1 MIDVHRQTHRRL
13 AWLGTAAVVGL
24 GLAGSGVLAQPIS
37 LHGVASSADAI
48 AWDRAL
54 DRAQRV
60 NLNTADGAALERL
73 PGIGPSMAQRIIAH
87 RLAAG
92 PFRMTDELQRVPGIG
107 PKTYEAL
114 QEYVTAE

>member
-1 MIDVHRQTHRRL
+1 MTDLHGDTRIRL
-13 AWLGTAAVVGL
+13 AGL
-24 GLAGSGVLAQPIS
+24 GSAALLGLSLAGGAVAQPRIVPS
-37 LHGVASSADAI
+37 RDAGA

-54 DRAQRV
+54 DGARRV
-60 NLNTADGAALERL
+60 NVNEADGAALERL
-73 PGIGPSMAQRIIAH
+73 PGIGPSLARRIIAH

-92 PFRMTDELQRVPGIG
+92 PFRTTDELQRVPGIG